1 LGIDEGLNRCR
12 FTQIQTELRELRVAY
27 LKSLNTS
34 TGVWLRV
41 QELDG
46 LPMESLTS
54 LKVRDGEHSD
64 KGWISLRNPIL
75 IMRCASLGV
84 EQ

>member
-1 LGIDEGLNRCR
+1 MRV
-12 FTQIQTELRELRVAY
+12 QTDVVLLKFRQNFGSWVAY

-46 LPMESLTS
+46 LSMESLAS
-54 LKVRDGEHSD
+54 LKVGDGEHFD
-64 KGWISLRNPIL
+64 KVWLSLRNPIL